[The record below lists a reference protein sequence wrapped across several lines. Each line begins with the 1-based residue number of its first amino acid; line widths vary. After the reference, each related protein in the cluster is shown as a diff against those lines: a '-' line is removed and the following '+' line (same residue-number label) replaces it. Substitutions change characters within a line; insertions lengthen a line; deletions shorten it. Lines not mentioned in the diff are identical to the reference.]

1 MSFSYI
7 FRLVSLCLASFFLLQ
22 VVLSLIVRAAAHAA
36 IRFAGS
42 LRPRAAARLLLLL
55 RLSPAAVGLIAVCL
69 LCLPSYLWLEPHVG
83 AEQIGVACSFA
94 AILGVTIWASSAFR
108 VLRAAAASSRCAREW
123 QRIGQRYR
131 LPAEVPDIL
140 VVDDDAPLLA
150 LAGVF
155 RTRLVASRGLL
166 SRLSPDQFNAALRHE
181 VAHHSTRDNF
191 MRLLLFLAPDAF
203 PFIRAFAPLERAW
216 SRFTEWAADDSA
228 VEGDEHRSLSLA
240 EALIRVSRMGSSP
253 QLSPFLSTL
262 IPDEADLSA
271 RINRL
276 LVPGRAPQ
284 NLRRRVWIF
293 ISGASLAVAGA
304 VLVVLLQPATFYAVH
319 RLLEHLVR

>member
-1 MSFSYI
+1 MSFSYL
-7 FRLVSLCLASFFLLQ
+7 FRLVSLCLASFFFVQ
-22 VVLSLIVRAAAHAA
+22 VALSLIARAVAPAA
-36 IRFAGS
+36 IQFAGK
-42 LRPRAAARLLLLL
+42 LRPRAAARLLLVL
-55 RLSPAAVGLIAVCL
+55 RLSPVGIALLAVCM
-69 LCLPSYLWLEPHVG
+69 LCLPSYLWLEPQAG
-83 AEQIGVACSFA
+83 AEKVGIACSLAAFLGVA
-94 AILGVTIWASSAFR
+94 IWASSAFR
-108 VLRAAAASSRCAREW
+108 VLRASAASSRCAREW
-123 QRIGQRYR
+123 QRVGQRYR

-140 VVDDDAPLLA
+140 VVDDDTPLFA

-166 SRLSPDQFNAALRHE
+166 RTLSPDQFNAALRHE

-216 SRFTEWAADDSA
+216 SRFAEWAADDSA
-228 VEGDEHRSLSLA
+228 VEGDEHRSVSLA

-262 IPDEADLSA
+262 IPDEGDLSA

-276 LVPGRAPQ
+276 LVPVRATR
-284 NLRRRVWIF
+284 NLRRRVRILLA
-293 ISGASLAVAGA
+293 GASVTVVGA